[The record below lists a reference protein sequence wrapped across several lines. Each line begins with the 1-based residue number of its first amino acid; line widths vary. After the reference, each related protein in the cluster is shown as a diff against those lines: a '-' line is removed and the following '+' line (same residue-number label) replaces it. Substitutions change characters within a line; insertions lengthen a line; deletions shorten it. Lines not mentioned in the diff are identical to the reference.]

1 MKLYYYVN
9 TNAHSLKKE
18 IIHSLLQLNFPKCCL
33 YRNYYFS
40 LLNNLAKLQKIHLVK
55 KKKQKINLQ
64 NHQFFEIFH
73 HKNFN
78 LIDNGNFGNI
88 DH

>member
-40 LLNNLAKLQKIHLVK
+40 LRNNLAKLQKIHLVK
-55 KKKQKINLQ
+55 KKKEAKNKSPKSSIFRDISSQKFQSN
-64 NHQFFEIFH
+64 
-73 HKNFN
+73 
-78 LIDNGNFGNI
+78 
-88 DH
+88 